1 MKQINRIKKMF
12 SVLCGLLL
20 LVSVW
25 GIVSFGHSLDNPT
38 KAMADST
45 IEIKIATTPWNANN
59 EFAASRFRLL
69 FDNPIND
76 QADDTT
82 LNVVVP
88 LEKLNGLQD
97 KLLIAGKTPTEWA
110 NLDVGFSLRMRSSS
124 QPIFVFNKTK
134 LGNLGLDFYNR
145 TFIVELKEDCV
156 LDNNFGTVKAF
167 AIYVTT
173 TAGGQTNVCGTDALT
188 LATSSKRTEGPFYYE
203 GVVNGSLQV
212 KMWFETAVIQAN
224 GTSDVSINVN
234 QMEGLQNAFYFNGKT
249 LAEWAAESALTIT
262 ARSGGG
268 FIFRFS
274 TSAFDYSDSYLIEIR
289 EAVQTTKGVVQ
300 PFSYWVKGG
309 WTFGNFKDGSG
320 NYTGNG
326 YPYGNLGDI
335 GLQNRTEGP
344 FLFEKMTSTVLP
356 IKMWFANSV
365 IQANGSSDVSITVD
379 KMEGL
384 QNALFI
390 NGKSLATWAGEGT
403 LTGITARANGGFIFN
418 FALGE
423 NKFDYSDNYLFELKN
438 DVMTS
443 KGVVKAFS
451 YWIKAG
457 YTFGNIKS
465 NDGTSY
471 NGNGYP
477 YENLGDIGLQ
487 NRTAGPF
494 RFEKTTST
502 VLPIKMW
509 FANSVIQAN
518 GSSDVSITVDKM
530 EGLQNALFINGKSL
544 ATWAGEGTLTGIT
557 ARANG
562 GFIFNFALGENK
574 FDYSK
579 DYTIELTKDVLTSKG
594 VVKTFK
600 WWIKNNYT
608 LGDALSATGE
618 YEGNAFDYN
627 DLPEI
632 TIEYNANGGEGT
644 MTGTTLSYGSAY
656 TVLTNLFTKEG
667 FDLLGFSK
675 TLNGTVDYNSDDVL
689 YLYKGQDLETLED
702 ETITL
707 YAVWKEQVE
716 FTLSTATF
724 EIRKDGTTNT
734 LKFMFS
740 NGTSTAPIIAT
751 DSGEN
756 INLSISKLEGGLENY
771 LSIDG
776 KSLSDWGVLLGN
788 DLTVGN
794 RATQNGV
801 TNGRFAIRF
810 PVSALGNNDFGGK
823 NFVVELSQ
831 DVETS
836 QGTVKAFKVVYNMA
850 LDQATINPTSDSVN
864 YLSADSFHNMDTFFY
879 FDVKFD
885 KSIFTTAP
893 AIDTPLTG
901 NDLQKTDLSN
911 LVSINGKNV
920 ATAMNSVQAVKD
932 STDTLRFQVLNA
944 ELNHNFFFTL
954 KGGYVFPNGNV
965 LENDITLYYNEQ
977 NGTWQTNKM
986 PDITIVYDANGGDG
1000 TMTGTTLSYGS
1011 DYTLL
1016 DNVFTRDGYEF
1027 LGWSRAAGD
1036 KKVVFADKE
1045 ELHLYVGGALLN
1057 VNSAELTLYAVWQA
1071 ERGVRYISISTA
1083 GDIGLN
1089 FYVDLDDDIDPTAT
1103 ISLKG
1108 DESQVVGVYQASMKL
1123 WKFTYGVA
1131 AKDYKETVS
1140 ISVNGVNAEYSVYA
1154 YSQALPTTDKA
1165 YALVEKLMNYCE
1177 DARIYFAGEQA
1188 ENTDALDADLSS
1200 YKGSITGSQDGVTIN
1215 GATLVLES
1223 ATEINVYFTTESIDS
1238 LVCKVDGVV
1247 VNPKEV
1253 DNQTGCY
1260 VISIKN
1266 IVSKDLDRFYTIKIG
1281 GYEINYCA
1289 LSYVEQ
1295 TLSGTPD
1302 VALANVVKSLYA
1314 LSLEAEKYFA

>member
-203 GVVNGSLQV
+203 GVINGSLQV

-335 GLQNRTEGP
+335 GLQNRTE
-344 FLFEKMTSTVLP
+344 
-356 IKMWFANSV
+356 
-365 IQANGSSDVSITVD
+365 
-379 KMEGL
+379 
-384 QNALFI
+384 
-390 NGKSLATWAGEGT
+390 
-403 LTGITARANGGFIFN
+403 
-418 FALGE
+418 
-423 NKFDYSDNYLFELKN
+423 
-438 DVMTS
+438 
-443 KGVVKAFS
+443 
-451 YWIKAG
+451 
-457 YTFGNIKS
+457 
-465 NDGTSY
+465 
-471 NGNGYP
+471 
-477 YENLGDIGLQ
+477 
-487 NRTAGPF
+487 GPF

-667 FDLLGFSK
+667 FDFLGFSK